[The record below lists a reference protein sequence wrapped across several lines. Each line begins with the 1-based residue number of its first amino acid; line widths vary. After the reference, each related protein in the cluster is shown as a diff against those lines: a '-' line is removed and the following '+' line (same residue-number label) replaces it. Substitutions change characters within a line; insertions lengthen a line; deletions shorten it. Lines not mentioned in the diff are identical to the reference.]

1 MQHRQN
7 PQRWL
12 IAGVVLVVI
21 AAIGVAGFVW
31 YQQQTAKR
39 QLKTAIDNTIQLVQS
54 PGGYA
59 VEVVASTSNS
69 DEKATEIQLS
79 GDVKGSLFS
88 GLGVLN
94 SYVGKV
100 PVSVSGDVRAVNDE
114 VFVKPESIGNALDAA
129 IKADSSLKDYKNYA
143 EAIAEPYDGKWIAL
157 DGKDDTLKSCTN
169 VKVGYSTRLRDAIV
183 AVANE
188 VGVRNDN
195 ELQYEIPATA
205 ETLNT
210 FFNQA
215 SSGDP
220 SNDSIARCLA
230 SLGDTK
236 TDSLQVTLTVSTAQQ
251 RITKI
256 VFSNESIHLTVVITP
271 STRRVDWSK
280 VAKPDAAIP
289 LTEVQESLEN
299 IIGSPLKL

>member
-7 PQRWL
+7 PRRWL
-12 IAGVVLVVI
+12 IAGVVLAVI
-21 AAIGVAGFVW
+21 TAIGVAGFVW
-31 YQQQTAKR
+31 YQQQAAKR

-59 VEVVASTSNS
+59 VEVVSSTSDS
-69 DEKATEIQLS
+69 DEKVTELSLS

-88 GLGVLN
+88 GSGVLK
-94 SYVGKV
+94 SYVGNV
-100 PVSVSGDVRAVNDE
+100 PISVSGDVRAASGE
-114 VFVKPESIGNALDAA
+114 VFVKPESIGNALDTA

-157 DGKDDTLKSCTN
+157 DGQDDTLKSCTN
-169 VKVGYSTRLRDAIV
+169 AQVGYSTRSRDAIV
-183 AVANE
+183 AVAKE

-195 ELQYEIPATA
+195 ELQYEMPATS

-215 SSGDP
+215 ASSGP

-230 SLGDTK
+230 SLGATK
-236 TDSLQVTLTVSTAQQ
+236 ADSMQVTLTVNTMHK
-251 RITKI
+251 RVTKI
-256 VFSNESIHLTVVITP
+256 VFSNESTQLTVVINP

-280 VAKPDAAIP
+280 VAKPDAVMP
-289 LTEVQESLEN
+289 LSEVQKSLEN
-299 IIGSPLKL
+299 IIGSPLKS